1 MSSLPPAAPPLAVP
15 LPVRP
20 GCSVGFMAARAHTR
34 PLNCRVAAPRR
45 CTASLHRGSRALRSP
60 LPLSQVMTEQEGK
73 QSSHLPAA
81 KYFCAQP
88 RSTAAGTT
96 AVTAVDRGRDDGR
109 ESRPSP
115 APEHPSSYPSSKGLW
130 RGVGE
135 PLFSP
140 CQKGINE
147 FVSGSH
153 VAELIQH
160 QKVID
165 YTATIQWLP
174 HSISTFFGLL
184 RAFHAATLHHTAK
197 RRLDHIQQPTVRL

>member
-109 ESRPSP
+109 HRGRPRP
-115 APEHPSSYPSSKGLW
+115 G
-130 RGVGE
+130 
-135 PLFSP
+135 
-140 CQKGINE
+140 
-147 FVSGSH
+147 
-153 VAELIQH
+153 
-160 QKVID
+160 
-165 YTATIQWLP
+165 
-174 HSISTFFGLL
+174 
-184 RAFHAATLHHTAK
+184 
-197 RRLDHIQQPTVRL
+197 RRLSPVSNAAGTTTVTCIKRSAARAWRTA

>member
-96 AVTAVDRGRDDGR
+96 AVTAVDRGRDDDCHLYQTRPGR
-109 ESRPSP
+109 TVTCIKRSAAR
-115 APEHPSSYPSSKGLW
+115 AW
-130 RGVGE
+130 R
-135 PLFSP
+135 
-140 CQKGINE
+140 
-147 FVSGSH
+147 
-153 VAELIQH
+153 
-160 QKVID
+160 
-165 YTATIQWLP
+165 TA
-174 HSISTFFGLL
+174 
-184 RAFHAATLHHTAK
+184 
-197 RRLDHIQQPTVRL
+197 